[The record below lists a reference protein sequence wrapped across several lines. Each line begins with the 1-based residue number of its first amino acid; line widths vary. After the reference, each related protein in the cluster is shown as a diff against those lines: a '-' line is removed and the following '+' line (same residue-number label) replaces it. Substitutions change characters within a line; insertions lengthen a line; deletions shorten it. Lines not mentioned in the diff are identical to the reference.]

1 MKVKHVLSVVAL
13 CILVASC
20 GGNSSKRVV
29 SETPI
34 NTEVLGLKLCE
45 ESDEYDIIS
54 ALEDFADK
62 NISVFDR
69 AQNGAGLTIRT
80 YVSTWSGVDKFY
92 YGGCSWNNA
101 DVYLDADNRIYSVSV
116 TNSFEKIERAKEQ
129 YDSMVALLIQKYGM
143 GNIGEQY
150 TLWTDD
156 TNIVRVSYYTSTTLG
171 GDEKNFCQVFYTN
184 IALAEAVESS
194 KLDAI

>member
-1 MKVKHVLSVVAL
+1 
-13 CILVASC
+13 
-20 GGNSSKRVV
+20 
-29 SETPI
+29 
-34 NTEVLGLKLCE
+34 
-45 ESDEYDIIS
+45 
-54 ALEDFADK
+54 
-62 NISVFDR
+62 
-69 AQNGAGLTIRT
+69 
-80 YVSTWSGVDKFY
+80 
-92 YGGCSWNNA
+92 
-101 DVYLDADNRIYSVSV
+101 
-116 TNSFEKIERAKEQ
+116 
-129 YDSMVALLIQKYGM
+129 MVALLIQKYGM